1 MQSKRKRILTM
12 LENGTITTDE
22 ALTLLENLSSPQADM
37 EKNIQEP
44 TVDIP
49 QAEEVEAKEPK
60 EESKEESKEE
70 PKEDKGSS
78 EQKSSGSD
86 STEKEEQTMDEFLED
101 LRKDFTTVGDRF
113 MQFMQTAVQK
123 VKGFDFE
130 SPFGHSTTFTH
141 TITKPMKK
149 IDELIID
156 IDNGKIAIHCVD
168 EKEARAEFTVKAYN
182 NESEEAAK
190 TDFLEKILFVTD
202 ENKLRV
208 SSAMKMTQVDLDLY
222 VPKKKYAKL
231 SARLMNGAFEMK
243 DADIDNARVKTSNGK
258 IDVENLTF
266 KDAVFET
273 ANGSIRLNEISG
285 DTLSAE
291 TLNGRVYIDGSLK
304 DVKAQSLSGHVV
316 ITTTSTEAES
326 IHAKSMSG
334 SVELYIP
341 ANSALSGEIASNMGR
356 LDLQLDD
363 VNRTAEHEQLLQR
376 TIRFEKDLDN
386 NKTPLRIFGE
396 TKTGSVLICYNATA
410 Q

>member
-37 EKNIQEP
+37 EKEVQEP
-44 TVDIP
+44 TVEMP
-49 QAEEVEAKEPK
+49 QAEEVEAKESKEPK
-60 EESKEESKEE
+60 EPKVES
-70 PKEDKGSS
+70 PEDKGSS
-78 EQKSSGSD
+78 EQKSDGSD

-130 SPFGHSTTFTH
+130 SPFGHATTFTH

-156 IDNGKIAIHCVD
+156 IDNGKIAIHSVD

-190 TDFLEKILFVTD
+190 ADFLEKILFVTD

-208 SSAMKMTQVDLDLY
+208 SSAMKMTQVDVDLY

-243 DADIDNARVKTSNGK
+243 DAEVDNTRVKTSNGK
-258 IDVENLTF
+258 IDAENLTF
-266 KDAVFET
+266 KDATFET
-273 ANGSIRLNEISG
+273 ANGSIRLNRISG
-285 DTLSAE
+285 DKLSAE
-291 TLNGRVYIDGSLK
+291 TLNGRVYVDGSLK
-304 DVKAQSLSGHVV
+304 DVNAQSLSGHVV
-316 ITTTSTEAES
+316 ITTTNAEAES
-326 IHAKSMSG
+326 INAKSMSG
-334 SVELYIP
+334 SVELYVP
-341 ANSALSGEIASNMGR
+341 TNSALSGEIASNMGR

-376 TIRFEKDLDN
+376 TIRFEKELD
-386 NKTPLRIFGE
+386 NKTPLKIFGE
-396 TKTGSVLICYNATA
+396 TKTGSVLICYNASA
-410 Q
+410 K